1 MTTDPLPAAL
11 RRERISAL
19 VQDRGF
25 IRVAELSRIFRTSP
39 VTIRSDLDNLSAHDL
54 VRRVHGGAVPMV
66 GPPTPVDDETE
77 DPYASERAAIGA
89 AAADLIE
96 PGQTVVV
103 AGSVTTRLVAR
114 ALAHRTELHEVVV
127 LTNDLRIALELQ
139 PSIPQVT
146 VLVTGG
152 TLRSDAPELAD
163 PLGGLL
169 LAEVTADLSI
179 VGCAGLTAER
189 GLTES
194 NVAVVEVARR
204 LLNAGDRQIVVAD
217 TGQVGATSPARI
229 ARAAEIDLLVTGA
242 GADPDEVQ
250 RLRELGIEV
259 TLID

>member
-39 VTIRSDLDNLSAHDL
+39 VTIRSDLDDLAAHDL
-54 VRRVHGGAVPMV
+54 VRRVHGGAVPAL
-66 GPPTPVDDETE
+66 GRTTPVGSDAE
-77 DPYASERAAIGA
+77 DPYTAERAASGA
-89 AAADLIE
+89 APADLSDS
-96 PGQTVVV
+96 GQTIVL
-103 AGSVTTRLVAR
+103 AGSATTRLVAR

-139 PSIPQVT
+139 PSIPDIT

-152 TLRSDAPELAD
+152 TLRAEAPELAD

-169 LAEVTADLSI
+169 LAEVTADVSI

-194 NVAVVEVARR
+194 NVGIVEVARR
-204 LLNAGDRQIVVAD
+204 LLNAGDRRIVVAD
-217 TGQVGATSPARI
+217 TGQVGTTSPARV
-229 ARAAEIDLLVTGA
+229 ARAAEIERLVTGA
-242 GADPDEVQ
+242 GADAEEVQ
-250 RLRELGIEV
+250 RLRDLGIEV
-259 TLID
+259 ALID